1 MAEYSAFFIQR
12 ISQFAIILI
21 IHRRQQIHVCLESWL
36 HPMLLVSSLTSNTDI
51 GSHRPIGRLRRS
63 KRVIWLNQ
71 SGCLF
76 FLGGPVHSIVKGTFF
91 PFSFYCRLL
100 ALCVEDSLWN
110 LTVAVS
116 SSAIFLR
123 QPTYTAQR
131 IQHKRLE
138 LGFGSFVPLELY
150 LMPIQT
156 SSHCYYW
163 LPIFLVDNPSSNIR
177 GERTILHVGKLY
189 LLKGSMIE
197 IEPSGPQSK

>member
-1 MAEYSAFFIQR
+1 
-12 ISQFAIILI
+12 
-21 IHRRQQIHVCLESWL
+21 
-36 HPMLLVSSLTSNTDI
+36 MLLVSSLTSNKDI

-63 KRVIWLNQ
+63 KRVVWLNQ
-71 SGCLF
+71 SGCLSF
-76 FLGGPVHSIVKGTFF
+76 GGLVHSIVKGTFF
-91 PFSFYCRLL
+91 SFSFYCRLW

-150 LMPIQT
+150 LMPI
-156 SSHCYYW
+156 
-163 LPIFLVDNPSSNIR
+163 
-177 GERTILHVGKLY
+177 
-189 LLKGSMIE
+189 
-197 IEPSGPQSK
+197 

>member
-1 MAEYSAFFIQR
+1 
-12 ISQFAIILI
+12 
-21 IHRRQQIHVCLESWL
+21 
-36 HPMLLVSSLTSNTDI
+36 MLLVSSLTSNTDI

-63 KRVIWLNQ
+63 KRVVWLNQ

-76 FLGGPVHSIVKGTFF
+76 LGGLVHSIVKGTFF
-91 PFSFYCRLL
+91 SFSFYCRLL

-138 LGFGSFVPLELY
+138 LGFGSFVPLTAALFDANLDELALPLLAAY
-150 LMPIQT
+150 LF
-156 SSHCYYW
+156 W
-163 LPIFLVDNPSSNIR
+163 LTTPSSNIR

-197 IEPSGPQSK
+197 PSGPQSK